1 MKRKQKIKYYEY
13 MFFIGEIISELEFKF
28 VINTKEIYA
37 ILMFD
42 LVLIDGT
49 KLKVKAY
56 NEIADYCYKNY
67 EKNNF
72 VCING
77 RINND
82 MEIIIN
88 ECWLCEKDKKVNC
101 KIKTKKC
108 LTTVKKYD
116 KILFVTRRR

>member
-1 MKRKQKIKYYEY
+1 MNIC
-13 MFFIGEIISELEFKF
+13 FFIGEIISELEFKF
-28 VINTKEIYA
+28 VINTKEIYV

-42 LVLIDGT
+42 LELIDGT

-77 RINND
+77 KINND

-88 ECWLCEKDKKVNC
+88 ECWLCEKDKKVNENFE
-101 KIKTKKC
+101 
-108 LTTVKKYD
+108 
-116 KILFVTRRR
+116 ILKRKWFTEN

>member
-1 MKRKQKIKYYEY
+1 MSKKSTRQAY
-13 MFFIGEIISELEFKF
+13 GEALVEL
-28 VINTKEIYA
+28 
-37 ILMFD
+37 
-42 LVLIDGT
+42 
-49 KLKVKAY
+49 
-56 NEIADYCYKNY
+56 
-67 EKNNF
+67 
-72 VCING
+72 G

>member
-1 MKRKQKIKYYEY
+1 MNIC
-13 MFFIGEIISELEFKF
+13 FFIGEIISELEFKF

-42 LVLIDGT
+42 LELIDGT

-88 ECWLCEKDKKVNC
+88 ECWLCEKDKKVNENFE
-101 KIKTKKC
+101 ILINTYSYKC
-108 LTTVKKYD
+108 NL
-116 KILFVTRRR
+116 